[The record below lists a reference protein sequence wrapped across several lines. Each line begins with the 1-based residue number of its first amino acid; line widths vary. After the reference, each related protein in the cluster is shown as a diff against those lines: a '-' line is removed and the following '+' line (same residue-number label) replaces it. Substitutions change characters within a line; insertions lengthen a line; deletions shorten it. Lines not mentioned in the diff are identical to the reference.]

1 MYVRTISRHN
11 KDGSTTTYVQLAHNV
26 RDPKTGYARA
36 NVLYTFGRADS
47 LDLRAIRRLVGS
59 LCRFLSPED
68 AAEVEARLESPTLHF
83 VKSVPLGGAYLLRKL
98 WDRLGLEKMLTQALR
113 QREFVSPVEW
123 AIFAMVSNRALAPD
137 SKRGVEEWVR
147 EDVALGNPE
156 PISVQ
161 HLYRAMDFLLEH
173 EEAIQKEVF
182 FATADLFNLEVDLL
196 FFDTTSVYVE
206 CEEEEGIRRYGHS
219 KDKRPDLPQVVIG
232 LAVTKEGLPVRCW
245 VLPGNTQDMTTVERI
260 KTDLL
265 GWKLGRCVWVLDR
278 GMSSDENRVI
288 LQRAGGHYI
297 LGEKLRDNRE
307 AHNLALSFKGRYQKV
322 RENLEVKEIV
332 VGDGERRRRFVLVFN
347 PEQAEKDKAT
357 REKTLQRIEE
367 TIEALGDQK
376 GKAHKK
382 AVCALL
388 SHRAMGR
395 YIRQTK
401 TSRLKINQAKV
412 KEEETLDGKYL
423 LSTSD
428 DTLSAEDVALGYKQ
442 LMEVERAFRTLKTT
456 LELRPIFH
464 RKDERI
470 RSHVLLCFLALLL
483 VRIAERETGE
493 TWDRIRP
500 VMERCHLGE
509 FSSKDGRILR
519 RTELTDD
526 QVNLLKRLNIAPP
539 PAFFDVR
546 LKA

>member
-1 MYVRTISRHN
+1 
-11 KDGSTTTYVQLAHNV
+11 
-26 RDPKTGYARA
+26 
-36 NVLYTFGRADS
+36 
-47 LDLRAIRRLVGS
+47 
-59 LCRFLSPED
+59 
-68 AAEVEARLESPTLHF
+68 
-83 VKSVPLGGAYLLRKL
+83 
-98 WDRLGLEKMLTQALR
+98 
-113 QREFVSPVEW
+113 
-123 AIFAMVSNRALAPD
+123 
-137 SKRGVEEWVR
+137 
-147 EDVALGNPE
+147 
-156 PISVQ
+156 
-161 HLYRAMDFLLEH
+161 
-173 EEAIQKEVF
+173 
-182 FATADLFNLEVDLL
+182 
-196 FFDTTSVYVE
+196 
-206 CEEEEGIRRYGHS
+206 
-219 KDKRPDLPQVVIG
+219 
-232 LAVTKEGLPVRCW
+232 
-245 VLPGNTQDMTTVERI
+245 LPGNTQDMTTVERI
-260 KTDLL
+260 KRDLL
-265 GWKLGRCVWVLDR
+265 GWKLGRCIWVLDR

-297 LGEKLRDNRE
+297 LGEKLRDKRE
-307 AHNLALSFKGRYQKV
+307 AHNLALSFKGRSKKV
-322 RENLEVKEIV
+322 RDNLEVKEIV
-332 VGDGERRRRFVLVFN
+332 VGEGERRRRFVLVYN

-357 REKTLQRIEE
+357 REKTLERIEQ

-382 AVCALL
+382 AVCALM

-401 TSRLKINQAKV
+401 TGRLKINQAKV
-412 KEEETLDGKYL
+412 REEETLDGKYL

-493 TWDRIRP
+493 TWDRIRS
-500 VMERCHLGE
+500 VMERLYLGE

-519 RTELTDD
+519 RTELTAD
-526 QVNLLKRLNIAPP
+526 QVNILNRLKIAAP
-539 PAFFDVR
+539 PAFFNVR

>member
-47 LDLRAIRRLVGS
+47 LDLRAIRRLVSS

-68 AAEVEARLESPTLHF
+68 AAEAEGRLESPAFHF
-83 VKSVPLGGAYLLRKL
+83 VRSLPLGGAYLLRRL
-98 WDRLGLEKMLTQALR
+98 WERLGLERMLTQALR
-113 QREFVSPVEW
+113 EREFVSPVEW
-123 AIFAMVSNRALAPD
+123 AIFAMVANRALGPD

-156 PISVQ
+156 PILLQ

-196 FFDTTSVYVE
+196 FFDTTSVYME

-219 KDKRPDLPQVVIG
+219 KDRRPDLPQVVIG

-245 VLPGNTQDMTTVERI
+245 VLPGNTQDMRTVERI

-278 GMSSDENRVI
+278 GMSSDSNRII
-288 LQRAGGHYI
+288 LQRGGGHYI
-297 LGEKLRDNRE
+297 LGEKLRDNQE
-307 AHNLALSFKGRYQKV
+307 AHKEALCFKGRFKKV
-322 RENLEVKEIV
+322 RDNLEVKERV
-332 VGDGERRRRFVLVFN
+332 VGAGERRRRFVLVRN
-347 PEQAEKDKAT
+347 PEEAKKDKAT
-357 REKTLQRIEE
+357 REKTLRRVEE
-367 TIEALGDQK
+367 EIKALGDQR

-388 SHRAMGR
+388 SHRTMGGW
-395 YIRQTK
+395 IKQTK
-401 TSRLKINQAKV
+401 SGRLRINWAKV
-412 KEEETLDGKYL
+412 REEETLDGKYL

-428 DTLSAEDVALGYKQ
+428 DTLSSEDVALGYKQ

-493 TWDRIRP
+493 TWDRIRS
-500 VMERCHLGE
+500 VMERLHLGE

-519 RTELTDD
+519 RTELTAD
-526 QVNLLKRLNIAPP
+526 QLNILNRLKIAAP

>member
-26 RDPKTGYARA
+26 RDPKTGYAKA

-47 LDLRAIRRLVGS
+47 LDLGAIRRLVSS
-59 LCRFLSPED
+59 LCRFLSPEE
-68 AAEVEARLESPTLHF
+68 AAAAEARLESPALHF
-83 VKSVPLGGAYLLRKL
+83 VKSTPLGGAYLLRKL
-98 WDRLGLEKMLTQALR
+98 WERLGLEKTLTQALSE
-113 QREFVSPVEW
+113 REFVSPVEW

-137 SKRGVEEWVR
+137 SKRGVEEWAR

-156 PISVQ
+156 PILLQ
-161 HLYRAMDFLLEH
+161 HLYRAMDFLLDN
-173 EEAIQKEVF
+173 EEAIQREVF
-182 FATADLFNLEVDLL
+182 FSTADLFNLEVDLL

-265 GWKLGRCVWVLDR
+265 GWKLGRCIWVLDR
-278 GMSSDENRVI
+278 GMSSSENRVI

-297 LGEKLRDNRE
+297 LGERLRDNQE
-307 AHNLALSFKGRYQKV
+307 AHNLALSFKGRYHKV
-322 RENLEVKEIV
+322 RDNLEVKEIV

-357 REKTLQRIEE
+357 REKTLERIEE
-367 TIEALGDQK
+367 AIEALGDQK

-388 SHRAMGR
+388 SHRTMGR

-401 TSRLKINQAKV
+401 TGRLKINQAKV

-470 RSHVLLCFLALLL
+470 RSHVLLCSLALLL

-519 RTELTDD
+519 RTELTAD
-526 QVNLLKRLNIAPP
+526 QVNILNRLKIAAP

>member
-47 LDLRAIRRLVGS
+47 LDLGAIRRLVGS
-59 LCRFLSPED
+59 LCRFLSPEE
-68 AAEVEARLESPTLHF
+68 AAEAHLESPGLHF
-83 VKSVPLGGAYLLRKL
+83 VRSVPLGGAYLLRKL
-98 WDRLGLEKMLTQALR
+98 WQRLGLEEMLVQALR
-113 QREFVSPVEW
+113 EREFVSPVEW

-137 SKRGVEEWVR
+137 SKRGVEEWAR

-156 PISVQ
+156 PISLQ

-196 FFDTTSVYVE
+196 FFDTTTAYVE
-206 CEEEEGIRRYGHS
+206 CEEEGGIRRYGHS

-265 GWKLGRCVWVLDR
+265 GWKLGRCIWVLDR
-278 GMSSDENRVI
+278 GMSSDENRII

-297 LGEKLRDNRE
+297 LGEKLRDNQE
-307 AHNLALSFKGRYQKV
+307 AHNLALSFKGRYHKV
-322 RENLEVKEIV
+322 RDNLEVKEIV
-332 VGDGERRRRFVLVFN
+332 VGEGERRRRFVLVFN

-357 REKTLQRIEE
+357 RQKTLQRIEE
-367 TIEALGDQK
+367 TIGALGDQK
-376 GKAHKK
+376 GKVHKK
-382 AVCALL
+382 AVYALL
-388 SHRAMGR
+388 SHRSMGR

-401 TSRLKINQAKV
+401 TGRLKINQAKV
-412 KEEETLDGKYL
+412 REEETLDGKYL

-428 DTLSAEDVALGYKQ
+428 DTLSSEDVALGYKQ

-470 RSHVLLCFLALLL
+470 QAHVLLCSLALLL
-483 VRIAERETGE
+483 VRVAERETGE

-519 RTELTDD
+519 RTELTAD
-526 QVNLLKRLNIAPP
+526 QVNILNRLKIPAP

-546 LKA
+546 LQA